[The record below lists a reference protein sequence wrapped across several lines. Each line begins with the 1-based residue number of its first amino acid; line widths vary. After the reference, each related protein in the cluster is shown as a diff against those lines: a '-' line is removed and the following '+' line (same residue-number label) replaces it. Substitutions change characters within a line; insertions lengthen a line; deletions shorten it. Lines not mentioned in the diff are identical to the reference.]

1 LADKTHLD
9 SLLYPD
15 SNQISHIFPLQSAFA
30 TALTSERRLRPRPA
44 PQPKPEITAA
54 KNKSNNAR
62 NRDGI
67 ACPDPHADEKQ
78 PDHLPNAS
86 KDGRVSSACRDDQHK
101 EAQAKISASQKPLVR
116 ITANKREGQR
126 SKISSG
132 PGKVF
137 QARFLKI
144 SKKSLKP
151 SEDVAEQTLTSNP
164 QARKLRRPPNASRQ
178 KKAARRVLG
187 PENKGSSR
195 VNASKSRPLKR
206 KRSSGTEVEDESA
219 VPRTKFKMA
228 KNSTTKGT
236 ALKGSGKVMS
246 R

>member
-1 LADKTHLD
+1 LTVSTIPIPIKSVLF
-9 SLLYPD
+9 S
-15 SNQISHIFPLQSAFA
+15 LQSAFA

-44 PQPKPEITAA
+44 PQPNPEITAA
-54 KNKSNNAR
+54 KNNSNNAR
-62 NRDGI
+62 KRDGI
-67 ACPDPHADEKQ
+67 ACPDPDADGKQ
-78 PDHLPNAS
+78 PGHLPNES

-132 PGKVF
+132 PGNVF
-137 QARFLKI
+137 QARFLKS
-144 SKKSLKP
+144 SKKNSKP
-151 SEDVAEQTLTSNP
+151 SEEVAEQTLTSNP
-164 QARKLRRPPNASRQ
+164 RARKLRRPPNASRQ

-187 PENKGSSR
+187 PENKGPSR

-206 KRSSGTEVEDESA
+206 KRSSGTKVEDESA
-219 VPRTKFKMA
+219 VPRTKVRIA
-228 KNSTTKGT
+228 KNSTTEGT